1 MKNIV
6 EATNNLVEIISSNQS
21 SDKEVNKALHLC
33 LEYLPDSNKE
43 EIDTFMKKIFAL
55 SSLPNIDRASYATT
69 ICGHLAE
76 HGFPCDAIV
85 DDVINFYDNLLDK
98 SKPFFD
104 LFYSKVEELEEGD
117 EDEDDEDYDRDS
129 EIDAL
134 YLDLLNDEDFVS
146 EELRNTVISLDKF
159 YNCAIAVFSANKEY
173 LYKGKERLQKK
184 VAYIG
189 NYSDGCYWLDKLFTV
204 LFDEPVIVIDID
216 RKIGFSGKI
225 SGIVENF
232 QLQHL
237 LMSLP
242 FLNDGKSAI
251 SEETLAVVNG
261 TGEQRS
267 EKIIEC
273 KWNMYNLE
281 VTENSEWND
290 FIAGKSDLPTDLS
303 DTWIWSEGAPSHI
316 SVHNGYRVILLGKA
330 SYKRT
335 SYAQRTFNSLRA
347 SIEIEKELSSEEINK
362 WLKV

>member
-1 MKNIV
+1 MKNLA
-6 EATNNLVEIISSNQS
+6 EATNNLIEAISSNQS
-21 SDKEVNKALHLC
+21 SDKEVNKALHQC
-33 LEYLPDSNKE
+33 FEYLPDSNKE
-43 EIDTFMKKIFAL
+43 EIDTFMKRVFAL
-55 SSLPNIDRASYATT
+55 SSLPNIDRASYATS

-76 HGFPCDAIV
+76 HGFPADAIV
-85 DDVINFYDNLLDK
+85 DDLIDFYDNLLDK

-104 LFYSKVEELEEGD
+104 LFYSKVEELED
-117 EDEDDEDYDRDS
+117 SDEDDEDYDKDS

-159 YNCAIAVFSANKEY
+159 YSCAIAVFSADKEN
-173 LYKGKERLQKK
+173 LYKGKDRLQKK

-189 NYSDGCYWLDKLFTV
+189 NYSEGCYWLDKLFTV
-204 LFDEPVIVIDID
+204 FFDEPVIVIDID
-216 RKIGFSGKI
+216 KKIGFSGKI
-225 SGIVENF
+225 NGIVENF

-242 FLNDGKSAI
+242 FLNDGESAI
-251 SEETLAVVNG
+251 SEETLAVING

-267 EKIIEC
+267 DKIIEC
-273 KWNMYNLE
+273 KWNMYNRE
-281 VTENSEWND
+281 VIESPEWND
-290 FIAGKSDLPTDLS
+290 FISGKSDLPTDLS

-335 SYAQRTFNSLRA
+335 SHAQRTFNSLKA
-347 SIEIEKELSSEEINK
+347 GIEIENELSSEEINE
-362 WLKV
+362 WLKI